1 MLAVSFASSKH
12 WLLETKNK
20 KHKNATL
27 ANNQI
32 KSADN
37 KNKSAD
43 YKGININIQINTD
56 DDLWKNW
63 KLFFLGARGE
73 KATPKSVSIVS
84 QFKEL
89 LALCGS

>member
-63 KLFFLGARGE
+63 NPFFLGSRG
-73 KATPKSVSIVS
+73 KQSPPISVSIVL
-84 QFKEL
+84 QDREL
-89 LALCGS
+89 